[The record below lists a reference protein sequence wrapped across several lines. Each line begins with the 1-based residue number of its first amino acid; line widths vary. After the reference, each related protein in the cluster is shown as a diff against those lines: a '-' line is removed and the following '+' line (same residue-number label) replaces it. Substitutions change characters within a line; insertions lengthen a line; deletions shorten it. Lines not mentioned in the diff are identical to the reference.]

1 MNLDEAGSDE
11 GRQSLAQQLAQKLGR
26 RSARMVRGRELNPA
40 AIDPESGPVSPLRVA
55 DAMDALAAACGKPVP
70 KGHLTA
76 AVPVTD
82 GDIDPRY
89 VPFALA
95 RASLDSRWQ
104 TCAVHRLGVH
114 DVPALAQ
121 LNAGGCL
128 IVLSVDRDNDRA
140 RIIDARG
147 ERDLP
152 LDLLGELTTGDILF
166 CGHVDPENGMSED
179 RERSLIERNP
189 KLWLVGVFLG
199 EKKQLAKLLVAAT
212 MLNLGALVIPLY
224 MRAIYDRVVPNLAI
238 ESLWALSAGVVVA
251 LMFEFLFKHTRS
263 AFLDG
268 IGVRVGQAVQ
278 HRAMSSI
285 LRARMNHS
293 DNSVGTLMTGLRDV
307 EQLALLVPQAVVA
320 FCIDMPW
327 FVLFLLMIAM
337 IGGWT
342 VTAPIV
348 AGLAI
353 LVVGVIAN
361 FALKLAS
368 KRASRLMQ
376 ARNDLIVEVTE
387 GWTTIKANQ
396 AEGRFLKRW
405 DVLSDHIGIG
415 AKDVRKWN
423 EIPGAASGFLVQMVT
438 VAIVIIGVFQIK
450 AGVMTSGALVAVTIL
465 AGRAMVPVS
474 QGISVAARLYQSL
487 SQFSGLARILRMEAE
502 RSVSDPAI
510 RPGRISAALRLKD
523 VTHRF
528 EGASEPSLRGVTL
541 TIEPGEK
548 IALIGKSGSGK
559 STLLRLL
566 AGMIPHQE
574 GALTVDGHAI
584 AQYAPSQLRQSIV
597 YAEQDASIFDTSIWD
612 NILLGMPE
620 PDPALVDRA
629 VRSAGLDTFVNRTA
643 EGYARRVGPRGVFL
657 SGGQRQ
663 SLVLARALVRDP
675 AVLLLDEP
683 TAAMDIQSEQHV
695 INGLRTALDG
705 RTLVVATHR
714 MALLD
719 LVERVVW
726 LEEGRVVADKPRT
739 EVLAML
745 RQANSA
751 RANGEAA

>member
-1 MNLDEAGSDE
+1 MTLEVNGPEATP
-11 GRQSLAQQLAQKLGR
+11 QSLAQQIGARLGR
-26 RSARMVRGRELNPA
+26 RSARLSRGRELNPQA
-40 AIDPESGPVSPLRVA
+40 VDPESGPVAPLRIA
-55 DAMDALAAACGKPVP
+55 DAMDDLAAACGKPVP

-76 AVPVTD
+76 AIPVTD

-95 RASLDSRWQ
+95 RAGLDSRWQ
-104 TCAVHRLGVH
+104 NCAVHRLGMH
-114 DVPALAQ
+114 DLPALAR
-121 LNAGGCL
+121 LNMGGGL
-128 IVLSVDRDNDRA
+128 IVLAVDRDEGSA
-140 RIIDARG
+140 RIRDARG

-152 LDLLGELTTGDILF
+152 LDLLTGLTTGDTLL
-166 CGHVDPENGMSED
+166 CGHIDPENGMSED
-179 RERSLIERNP
+179 RERSLLERNP

-199 EKKQLAKLLVAAT
+199 EKKQLTKLLVAAT

-251 LMFEFLFKHTRS
+251 LMFEFLFKHTRG

-278 HRAMSSI
+278 HRAMNSI
-285 LRARMNHS
+285 LRARINHS

-307 EQLALLVPQAVVA
+307 EQLALLVPQAVIA

-327 FVLFLLMIAM
+327 FVLFLVMIAM

-342 VTAPIV
+342 VAAPVV

-353 LVVGVIAN
+353 LVVGIVAN

-423 EIPGAASGFLVQMVT
+423 DMPGAASGFLVQMVT
-438 VAIVIIGVFQIK
+438 VAIVVIGVFQIK
-450 AGVMTSGALVAVTIL
+450 AGVMSSGALVAVTIL

-487 SQFSGLARILRMEAE
+487 SQFSGLARILRMESE

-523 VTHRF
+523 VSHRF
-528 EGASEPSLRGVTL
+528 EGASEPSLRGVSL

-548 IALIGKSGSGK
+548 VALIGKSGSGK
-559 STLLRLL
+559 STLLRLM
-566 AGMIPHQE
+566 AGMVPHQD

-584 AQYAPSQLRQSIV
+584 TQYAPSQLRQSIV

-695 INGLRTALDG
+695 INGLRGALEG

-745 RQANSA
+745 RQANVA
-751 RANGEAA
+751 RAKGEAA